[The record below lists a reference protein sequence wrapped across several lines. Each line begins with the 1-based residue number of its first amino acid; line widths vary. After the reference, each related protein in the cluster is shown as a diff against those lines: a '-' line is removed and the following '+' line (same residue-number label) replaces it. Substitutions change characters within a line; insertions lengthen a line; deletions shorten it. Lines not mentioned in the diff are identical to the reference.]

1 MKPNKY
7 SQAVKELQAMGIKDI
22 PNELKE
28 IKEREATHW
37 VVAGIISRDNADKT
51 QKIHTIEK
59 TFANEKAWIRMQLQ
73 IKQNLF
79 KQPFAGKYNKV
90 IILHDPT
97 YTPPKP
103 KTKKVETAEVKP
115 EA

>member
-1 MKPNKY
+1 MNKWVTAEQSRVTSSEY
-7 SQAVKELQAMGIKDI
+7 TTE
-22 PNELKE
+22 
-28 IKEREATHW
+28 EREAAHW

-73 IKQNLF
+73 IKENLF

-97 YTPPKP
+97 YTPPRA

-115 EA
+115 ETQA